1 MAQLEIWCETAL
13 LKKKKKPQALVGV
26 RLNQAQACVM
36 LDTEP

>member
-13 LKKKKKPQALVGV
+13 LKKKTTQALVGV
-26 RLNQAQACVM
+26 KLNQAQACVM